1 MILSGKEIA
10 NKIREEVKNE
20 CLNFIKESSH
30 TPCLAVV
37 LVGDDPAS
45 STYVASKGKVCD
57 EVGFKHKDIFLD
69 KDISEIDLI
78 NKIEEL
84 NTDDSVDGILVQ
96 LPLPK
101 HLSERKVIGSIVSD
115 KDVDGLHLNN
125 LGSLITEENNFVPC
139 TPKGILKILDY
150 YNIQTT
156 GKNVVVVGRSNIVG
170 KPIAAL
176 LMQKGK
182 DATVTVCHSK
192 TKDLEKVTKTA
203 DILIAAIGRA
213 NFITKE
219 MVKPEA
225 VVIDVGINRVQDSS
239 RKSGYRIVGDVDYE
253 NVVSYVDAITPVPGG
268 VGPMTIASLMEN
280 TLIAARKHYDKRRTA
295 R

>member
-1 MILSGKEIA
+1 MILSGKEVA

-20 CLNFIKESSH
+20 CLNFVKESSH

>member
-1 MILSGKEIA
+1 MILSGKEVA

-20 CLNFIKESSH
+20 CLNFVKESSH

-37 LVGDDPAS
+37 LVGNDPAS

-57 EVGFKHKDIFLD
+57 EVGFKHKDLFLN
-69 KDISEIDLI
+69 KDISEIELI
-78 NKIEEL
+78 NKIEKL

-150 YNIQTT
+150 NIQTT
-156 GKNVVVVGRSNIVG
+156 GKECG
-170 KPIAAL
+170 
-176 LMQKGK
+176 
-182 DATVTVCHSK
+182 
-192 TKDLEKVTKTA
+192 
-203 DILIAAIGRA
+203 IGR
-213 NFITKE
+213 
-219 MVKPEA
+219 
-225 VVIDVGINRVQDSS
+225 
-239 RKSGYRIVGDVDYE
+239 
-253 NVVSYVDAITPVPGG
+253 
-268 VGPMTIASLMEN
+268 
-280 TLIAARKHYDKRRTA
+280 
-295 R
+295 

>member
-1 MILSGKEIA
+1 LILSGKEVA

-57 EVGFKHKDIFLD
+57 EIGFKHKDVLLD
-69 KDISEIDLI
+69 KDISEKELI

>member
-1 MILSGKEIA
+1 LILSGKEIA

>member
-1 MILSGKEIA
+1 MILSGKEVA

-57 EVGFKHKDIFLD
+57 EIGFKHKDLFLD
-69 KDISEIDLI
+69 KDISEKELI

-170 KPIAAL
+170 KPIATL

-192 TKDLEKVTKTA
+192 TKDLGQVTKTA

-225 VVIDVGINRVQDSS
+225 VVIDVGINRIQDSS
-239 RKSGYRIVGDVDYE
+239 RKNGYRIVGDVDYE

-280 TLIAARKHYDKRRTA
+280 TLIAAKKHYEKRRTA